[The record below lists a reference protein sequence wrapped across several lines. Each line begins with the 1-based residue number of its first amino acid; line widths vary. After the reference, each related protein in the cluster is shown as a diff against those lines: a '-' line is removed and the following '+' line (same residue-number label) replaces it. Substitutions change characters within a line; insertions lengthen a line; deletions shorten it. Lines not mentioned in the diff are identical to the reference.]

1 MVSERF
7 FRNYEYNSHIELCVY
22 GIININNTAEVLKLN
37 ENDALFLSSFYP
49 KEVKINQVIENNS
62 GISIF
67 LKSMTHN
74 HVCPKCE
81 QTTKSYHSTYRR
93 RIQDLPI
100 LGKSVYLNV
109 TAYRY
114 KCENSS
120 CDQKVFSEE
129 LSGFTGK
136 YRRMTSRL
144 EDFII
149 SLALN
154 TSCEGTA
161 RICKQMN
168 INISGDTV
176 IKILLRNAQ
185 SIDPKCGEF
194 IGVDD
199 WAYKKGHTNG
209 TIICDGVSHKPIAL
223 MDGRD
228 GSALK
233 EWLKNNQHIKI
244 ITRDRA
250 SSYAKAIVE
259 ALPQAMQIADRF
271 HLHQNLLKAIKDA
284 LGREVPARIMIS
296 SEDSAPILSDSTT
309 VNEPDSKKRFN

>member
-1 MVSERF
+1 MC
-7 FRNYEYNSHIELCVY
+7 IY
-22 GIININNTAEVLKLN
+22 GIINVKLYREVLKLN
-37 ENDALFLSSFYP
+37 DKDALFLSSFYP
-49 KEVKINQVIENNS
+49 NNVKINQVIENTS
-62 GISIF
+62 GITIL
-67 LKSMTHN
+67 LKSTTHN
-74 HVCPKCE
+74 HGCPKCG

-100 LGKSVYLNV
+100 LGKSVYLNI

-114 KCENSS
+114 NCENTS

-149 SLALN
+149 MLALN

-168 INISGDTV
+168 VNISGDTV
-176 IKILLRNAQ
+176 IKILLRNAE
-185 SIDPKCGEF
+185 SIVPICGEF

-199 WAYKKGHTNG
+199 WAYKKGHTYG
-209 TIICDGVSHKPIAL
+209 TIICDGTSHKPIAL
-223 MDGRD
+223 LDGRD

-233 EWLKNNQHIKI
+233 EWLKNNQHVKI

-284 LGREVPARIMIS
+284 LGREVPAKIMIP
-296 SEDSAPILSDSTT
+296 SEDSASILSDSPI
-309 VNEPDSKKRFN
+309 VDEPDSKKK

>member
-1 MVSERF
+1 MD
-7 FRNYEYNSHIELCVY
+7 
-22 GIININNTAEVLKLN
+22 T
-37 ENDALFLSSFYP
+37 DTLSLAKFYP
-49 KEVKINQVIENNS
+49 KEVKITQITEKSN
-62 GISIF
+62 GITIH
-67 LKSMTHN
+67 LKSLTHS
-74 HVCPKCE
+74 HVCPKCSE
-81 QTTKSYHSTYRR
+81 IATSYHSTYKRT
-93 RIQDLPI
+93 IQDLPI

-114 KCENSS
+114 HCENSE

-144 EDFII
+144 EDFVIT
-149 SLALN
+149 LALN

-161 RICKQMN
+161 RICKHMN

-176 IKILLRNAQ
+176 IKILLRNAELF
-185 SIDPKCGEF
+185 DPECGDF

-199 WAYKKGHTNG
+199 WAYKKGHTYG
-209 TIICDGVSHKPIAL
+209 TIICDGVTHKPVAL
-223 MDGRD
+223 LDGRD

-233 EWLKNNQHIKI
+233 EWLKTNQHVKT

-250 SSYAKAIVE
+250 SSYARVITE

-271 HLHQNLLKAIKDA
+271 HLHQNLLKAIKEA
-284 LGREVPARIMIS
+284 LGREIPAKVKITS
-296 SEDSAPILSDSTT
+296 DNSVSCESELATVEESD
-309 VNEPDSKKRFN
+309 PKKN

>member
-1 MVSERF
+1 M
-7 FRNYEYNSHIELCVY
+7 ND
-22 GIININNTAEVLKLN
+22 K
-37 ENDALFLSSFYP
+37 DALFLSSFYP
-49 KEVKINQVIENNS
+49 EEVKIMQVIDNDN
-62 GISIF
+62 GINIF
-67 LKSMTHN
+67 LKSLTHN
-74 HVCPKCE
+74 HICPKCG
-81 QTTKSYHSTYRR
+81 QITKSYHSTYKR

-114 KCENSS
+114 YCENIS
-120 CDQKVFSEE
+120 CDQKVFCEE
-129 LSGFTGK
+129 LGGFSGK

-149 SLALN
+149 TLALN

-185 SIDPKCGEF
+185 SINPECSDF

-199 WAYKKGHTNG
+199 WAYKKGQTYG

-223 MDGRD
+223 LDGRD

-233 EWLKNNQHIKI
+233 EWLKKNQHIKT

-250 SSYAKAIVE
+250 SSYAKAISE
-259 ALPQAMQIADRF
+259 ALPEAMQIADRF
-271 HLHQNLLKAIKDA
+271 HIHQNLLKAIKDA
-284 LGREVPARIMIS
+284 LGREIPAKIMVPYEES
-296 SEDSAPILSDSTT
+296 PPTLSDLPEIDESS
-309 VNEPDSKKRFN
+309 SKKK

>member
-1 MVSERF
+1 M
-7 FRNYEYNSHIELCVY
+7 ND
-22 GIININNTAEVLKLN
+22 T
-37 ENDALFLSSFYP
+37 DALFLSSFYP
-49 KEVKINQVIENNS
+49 KEVKITQVLENSN
-62 GISIF
+62 GIIIF
-67 LKSMTHN
+67 IKSLTHS
-74 HVCPKCE
+74 HVCPKCG

-109 TAYRY
+109 SAYRY
-114 KCENSS
+114 NCENKS
-120 CDQKVFSEE
+120 CEQKVFSEE

-149 SLALN
+149 TLALN

-168 INISGDTV
+168 IKISGDTV
-176 IKILLRNAQ
+176 IKILLRNAALL
-185 SIDPKCGEF
+185 DPKCGEF

-199 WAYKKGHTNG
+199 WAYKKGHTYG
-209 TIICDGVSHKPIAL
+209 TIICDGVSHKPVAL
-223 MDGRD
+223 LDGRD

-233 EWLKNNQHIKI
+233 DWLKKNQHVKI

-250 SSYAKAIVE
+250 SSYAKAIME
-259 ALPQAMQIADRF
+259 ALPEVMQIADRF
-271 HLHQNLLKAIKDA
+271 HLHQNLFKAIKEA
-284 LGREVPARIMIS
+284 LGREVPAKIIIS
-296 SEDSAPILSDSTT
+296 TGDSSPDTSDLPTEHS
-309 VNEPDSKKRFN
+309 DSKKNGVNRS

>member
-1 MVSERF
+1 M
-7 FRNYEYNSHIELCVY
+7 
-22 GIININNTAEVLKLN
+22 KDK
-37 ENDALFLSSFYP
+37 DALFLSSFYP
-49 KEVKINQVIENNS
+49 KEVKINQVIESNS
-62 GISIF
+62 GIIIL
-67 LKSMTHN
+67 LKSMTHS
-74 HVCPKCE
+74 HVCPKCG
-81 QTTKSYHSTYRR
+81 QITKSYHSTYKR

-114 KCENSS
+114 NCDNSS
-120 CDQKVFSEE
+120 CDQKVFAEE

-144 EDFII
+144 QDFII
-149 SLALN
+149 MLALN

-185 SIDPKCGEF
+185 SINPECGEF
-194 IGVDD
+194 IGIDD
-199 WAYKKGHTNG
+199 WAYKKGHTYG
-209 TIICDGVSHKPIAL
+209 TLICDGASHKPIAL
-223 MDGRD
+223 LDGRD
-228 GSALK
+228 GSTLK

-250 SSYAKAIVE
+250 SSYAKAIMEV
-259 ALPQAMQIADRF
+259 LPQAMQIADRF

-284 LGREVPARIMIS
+284 LGREVPAKIMIS
-296 SEDSAPILSDSTT
+296 SEDSTPILSDSPATD
-309 VNEPDSKKRFN
+309 EPDSKKK